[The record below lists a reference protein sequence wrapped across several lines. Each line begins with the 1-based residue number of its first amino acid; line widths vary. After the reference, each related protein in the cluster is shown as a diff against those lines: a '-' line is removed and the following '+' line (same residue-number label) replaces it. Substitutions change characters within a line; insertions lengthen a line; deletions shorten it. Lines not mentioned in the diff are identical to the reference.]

1 MSILGSGSSPLP
13 PETPPPPPPAP
24 SYPQAPPYYAQ
35 PAPSKLPLLLMGIG
49 LAVLAAVNVFLYL
62 QIDHTRSEMSK
73 TRDALIEE
81 IAKVREASSVTYQTN
96 RRTVD
101 ELQRR
106 LDEQRRQAAQA
117 VGQAKQDA
125 MKSIEETRKN
135 LEAAQAQQQQLL
147 NSQISEVKQSTTTQ
161 FSAVNTEVS
170 GVKTDVASTKSQLEK
185 TIAELKRTNGDLN
198 VQSGLIATNGKE
210 LAALKALGE
219 RNYFEFHIQKQ
230 KAPTKVGDVLVQL
243 KKADPKHNRFTIELT
258 ADDKKVEKKDRTINE
273 PLQFYV
279 SKARQPYEL
288 VVNSVGKNTIAGYL
302 ATPKVQESRN

>member
-13 PETPPPPPPAP
+13 PPETPPPPPPAP
-24 SYPQAPPYYAQ
+24 PYYGP
-35 PAPSKLPLLLMGIG
+35 PAAAGSKLPTLWIGIG
-49 LAVLAAVNVFLYL
+49 LAVLAAANVFLYL

-106 LDEQRRQAAQA
+106 LDEQRKAAAQA

-125 MKSIEETRKN
+125 MKSIEQTRKN

-147 NSQISEVKQSTTTQ
+147 NSQISEVKQSTSTQ
-161 FSAVNTEVS
+161 FSAVNTEVT
-170 GVKTDVASTKSQLEK
+170 GVKTDVATTKSQLEK
-185 TIAELKRTNGDLN
+185 TIADLKRTNGDLN

-230 KAPTKVGDVLVQL
+230 KAPTKVGDILVQL

>member
-1 MSILGSGSSPLP
+1 
-13 PETPPPPPPAP
+13 
-24 SYPQAPPYYAQ
+24 
-35 PAPSKLPLLLMGIG
+35 MGIG

-62 QIDHTRSEMSK
+62 QIDQTRSEMAK

-106 LDEQRRQAAQA
+106 LEEERKQAAQA

-125 MKSIEETRKN
+125 MKSIEQTRKS

-147 NSQISEVKQSTTTQ
+147 NSQISEVKQSTSTQ
-161 FSAVNTEVS
+161 LTAVNTEVT
-170 GVKTDVASTKSQLEK
+170 GVKSDVASTKSELEK
-185 TIAELKRTNGDLN
+185 TIADLKRTNGDLN
-198 VQSGLIATNGKE
+198 VQSGLIATNAKE